1 MMKQKIQKFCQKSVL
16 INKKITII
24 YKFKYELEEFM
35 FFGKKQ
41 SNVIKL
47 NQNVCNADLE
57 DNQVLFVK
65 LADAVKSADAR
76 FEVPST
82 HDAIVVKGG
91 GDIRYYPSGN
101 YPVFDSKDEI
111 KNWKS
116 GMSVEITYIPKM
128 ARVLVKWGTPNRLRY
143 RDEASNKVITVG
155 AHGEFDLSV
164 IVPLQFFQ
172 KVVGASREFDVNAF
186 RKRFAETV
194 ATEFVDMFLKIVDD
208 KKLTYD
214 KFSANKKEIANE
226 MGKIL
231 TGMFEKDWGLSVL
244 NFKIAD
250 FDLHDDDMNAIEDA
264 AAKKQRQDM
273 LKEHLAE
280 LERLNDKEWEREKY
294 LRQLEL
300 QDKMA
305 YYEVLKVVKDRD
317 LTKKEENIC
326 PNCKKECAATDKF
339 CPVCG
344 TRVSKE
350 PIICP
355 DCGKANEPLAKFCA
369 NCGKKF

>member
-1 MMKQKIQKFCQKSVL
+1 
-16 INKKITII
+16 
-24 YKFKYELEEFM
+24 M

-65 LADAVKSADAR
+65 LTDAVKSADAR

-250 FDLHDDDMNAIEDA
+250 FDLHDMNAIEDA
-264 AAKKQRQDM
+264 TAKKQRQDM

-280 LERLNDKEWEREKY
+280 LERLDDKEWERDKY

-305 YYEVLKVVKDRD
+305 YYEVLKVVKDKD
-317 LTKKEENIC
+317 LAKKEENIC
-326 PNCKKECAATDKF
+326 PNCKKE
-339 CPVCG
+339 
-344 TRVSKE
+344 
-350 PIICP
+350 
-355 DCGKANEPLAKFCA
+355 CGKANEPLAKFCA